1 MKFQPETLAG
11 ANAITRQEAGRVWV
25 GPRAYDHSLI
35 VPWTGEIEPWQAAD
49 PSQLTPAHFEQI
61 AARRPEVVI
70 FGSGLRLRFVPAA
83 LMRSLIELRIG
94 VETMDTAAACRTY
107 NVLLSEG
114 RAVLAALLI
123 EGPA

>member
-49 PSQLTPAHFEQI
+49 LSQLTPAHFEQI